1 MLAVVAFQAAF
12 AASVGGQTGVT
23 VDVAVVYT
31 SAARADAGGAAEIAT
46 EIDLMVAETNRI
58 YEVSGVR
65 HRVALTGRSEVR
77 YVGTGDAR
85 RDLERLADPSDGH
98 MDEAHALRD
107 RVGADLVH
115 LIIGREP
122 VNVGGIAYIGGVF
135 GLSAYTSGWL
145 FAHELGHNMGL
156 WHDRYQVHHH
166 EGGALDSTHPA
177 AFGYV
182 NQRAFAA
189 GAPASS
195 RWATVMATNTQCVD
209 AGFRCRELSRFSNPR
224 QLYEGDPLG
233 VDVSGGRASEV
244 TGPADAVAVL
254 NDQMPVV
261 AGWRD
266 RVAGPNR
273 SPVAA
278 GALADVTLTAGG
290 TSEVDVSRAFIDPD
304 GDPLT
309 WGVSSSALGVVTVT
323 AAGPRVTV
331 TAVSPGAAIVRVTA
345 TDPGG
350 LSASQSFA
358 VTVGDPNRPP
368 SAVGALPD
376 LTLTAGGMSE
386 VDVSRA
392 FTDPDGDPLT
402 WGVSSSAPG
411 VVTVTAV
418 GARLTLTAVRPGGAT
433 VRVTATDPGGLS
445 ASQSFA
451 VTVRRPFTDDP
462 IRPGATPIRAVHFTE
477 LRTRIDGLRQAAG
490 LAAFA
495 WTDPVLRA
503 GVTRVRLVH
512 LLELRQAL
520 GAAYRAAGRTPPRW
534 TDAVPAAG
542 TTAIRA
548 AHLMELRTAVSALE

>member
-1 MLAVVAFQAAF
+1 MSGWARWRRRGRRTTVLAAVAFQAAF
-12 AASVGGQTGVT
+12 AASVGGQTGAT

-31 SAARADAGGAAEIAT
+31 PAARAAAGGAAEIAT
-46 EIDLMVAETNRI
+46 AIDLMVAETNQ
-58 YEVSGVR
+58 
-65 HRVALTGRSEVR
+65 
-77 YVGTGDAR
+77 R
-85 RDLERLADPSDGH
+85 RGH
-98 MDEAHALRD
+98 SL
-107 RVGADLVH
+107 
-115 LIIGREP
+115 
-122 VNVGGIAYIGGVF
+122 YIGGAF
-135 GLSAYTSGWL
+135 GLSAYASGWI

-156 WHDRYQVHHH
+156 RHDRYTVHHR
-166 EGGALDSTHPA
+166 EDGAADSSGA
-177 AFGYV
+177 YGYV

-195 RWATVMATNTQCVD
+195 RWATVMAFDTQCVD

-233 VDVSGGRASEV
+233 VDVCGGRASGV

-254 NDQMPVV
+254 DDRMPVV

-266 RVAGPNR
+266 R
-273 SPVAA
+273 
-278 GALADVTLTAGG
+278 
-290 TSEVDVSRAFIDPD
+290 
-304 GDPLT
+304 
-309 WGVSSSALGVVTVT
+309 
-323 AAGPRVTV
+323 
-331 TAVSPGAAIVRVTA
+331 
-345 TDPGG
+345 
-350 LSASQSFA
+350 
-358 VTVGDPNRPP
+358 
-368 SAVGALPD
+368 
-376 LTLTAGGMSE
+376 
-386 VDVSRA
+386 
-392 FTDPDGDPLT
+392 GDPLT

-418 GARLTLTAVRPGGAT
+418 GARLTLTAVRPGAAT

-495 WTDPVLRA
+495 WTDSVLRA
-503 GVTRVRLVH
+503 GATRVRLVH

-534 TDAVPAAG
+534 TDAAPVAG

-548 AHLMELRTAVSALE
+548 AHLTELRTAVSALE